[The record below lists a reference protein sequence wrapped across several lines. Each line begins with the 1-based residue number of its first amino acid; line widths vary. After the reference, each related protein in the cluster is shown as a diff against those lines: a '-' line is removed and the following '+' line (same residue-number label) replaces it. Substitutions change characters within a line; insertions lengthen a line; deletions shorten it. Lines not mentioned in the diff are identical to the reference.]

1 MELKSYQEKALEQLG
16 RWHQAVTDVADKTE
30 RLTRSLQDE
39 MRQAAAAALAD
50 FPRNVWL
57 ALGKQGRLPALE
69 NRVPEYIS
77 RTTARGEPIPHV
89 CLKVPTGGGKTLLG
103 VAALERIRQERG
115 LVLWVTPT
123 KAIYRQTIKAFRT
136 REHPYRQRLEQTAG
150 GRVKLLEKND
160 HFTRQDLESR
170 LCVMMLM
177 FPSAHR
183 REGREFLKIFR
194 DSGRYAS
201 FFPEQDD
208 ATATGEFLK
217 QFPDLE
223 RNESDSHVKHSLIN
237 ALKLIRPT
245 VILDEAHKMY
255 GRQAQDSQE
264 FVDSINRLNP
274 GLVVE
279 LSATPQV
286 GVSNILVNIGGRE
299 LQNEEMIKLPIEIY
313 NADNSSWQQTLAKT
327 QEKLHELEREAK
339 KLRQREN
346 RYIRPIALV
355 RVQRTGKE
363 QRGQG
368 YVHAEDAREYLT
380 QNLAVPPQQ
389 VRVQSSTQKELAGED
404 LLSEMSC
411 VRWIITKDA
420 LKEGWDCSFA
430 YVLAMLDGATAKT
443 AVTQMVGRVM
453 RQPQA
458 RTVKHSTALNRCYI
472 YCYNYDVAK
481 AVEWVRSGLESEGLT
496 GLGDA
501 VSGNLDG
508 APVTA
513 RTVQRRKPYEGLKIF
528 FPQVLHKEK
537 SKWRPMDYD
546 RDILGCLDWGKI
558 NADADGVEILEEN
571 SPKDAAAVVNITGA
585 GAQDVA
591 SAQSRAIARTALAGE
606 SLTVDYF
613 TRRLVDVVPNPW
625 QAARIAAG
633 FLKKYRQSYDDARIL
648 EHRVY
653 LSGRLQE
660 RIKEAADDRAEG
672 VFRKKI
678 RDDEIRFHLAT
689 DERLNYE
696 FQKAFEVSVAQ
707 DDAPLARYGEPVQR
721 SLFEPV
727 FAGEFN
733 KLEENVAFYLDEKNS
748 IYWWHKVAAR
758 QQYFIQGWRRHRV
771 YPDFVVCKNGD
782 KGYLVLE
789 TKGAHLAGNED
800 TEYKKELLKTL
811 EAAYR
816 NALDRGVMEVNRG
829 ASGQPD
835 MTLRMLFE
843 NTWKR
848 ELGEALT
855 TGSSGKPKKGGTS

>member
-1 MELKSYQEKALEQLG
+1 MELKSYQQKALEQLG
-16 RWHQAVTDVADKTE
+16 DWYKAMTDAARVTGQIKD
-30 RLTRSLQDE
+30 
-39 MRQAAAAALAD
+39 
-50 FPRNVWL
+50 
-57 ALGKQGRLPALE
+57 LGKASETVYSLVKNFPLLAWETLGNQGKLPTKE
-69 NRVPEYIS
+69 SQVPEYIP
-77 RTTARGEPIPHV
+77 RTAACREPIPHI

-115 LVLWVTPT
+115 LVLWVVPT

-136 REHPYRQRLEQTAG
+136 REHPYRQRLEQIAG
-150 GRVKLLEKND
+150 GRLKLLEKND
-160 HFTRQDLESR
+160 QFTRQDIESR

-177 FPSAHR
+177 FPSTNR
-183 REGREFLKIFR
+183 RKGKEFLKIFR

-208 ATATGEFLK
+208 ATATDKFIE

-223 RNESDSHVKHSLIN
+223 RNKSDSHVKHSLIN
-237 ALKLIRPT
+237 VLKIIRPT

-255 GRQAQDSQE
+255 GKQAQDSQE

-299 LQNEEMIKLPIEIY
+299 LQDEEMVKLPIEIH
-313 NADNSSWQQTLAKT
+313 NFNSSDWKRTLAESQK
-327 QEKLHELEREAK
+327 KLNELEREAK
-339 KLRQREN
+339 ELRQREN

-368 YVHAEDAREYLT
+368 FIHAEDAREYLT
-380 QNLAVPPQQ
+380 QNLAVPPEQ

-404 LLSEMSC
+404 LLSEMSS

-430 YVLAMLDGATAKT
+430 YVLAMLDGARAQTAI
-443 AVTQMVGRVM
+443 TQMVGRVM

-458 RTVKHSTALNRCYI
+458 NSVKDSDALNRCYV
-472 YCYNYDVAK
+472 YCYNK
-481 AVEWVRSGLESEGLT
+481 ETSEAVEWVKTGLENEGLT
-496 GLGDA
+496 GLGDS
-501 VSGNLDG
+501 VIGNLNG
-508 APVTA
+508 KP
-513 RTVQRRKPYEGLKIF
+513 RTLKQFKRRDTYKRLKIF
-528 FPQVLHKEK
+528 LPWVLHKEK
-537 SKWRPMDYD
+537 SKWKPIDYD
-546 RDILGCLDWGKI
+546 RDILGCLDWEKI
-558 NADADGVEILEEN
+558 NTGAGDVKDLEEN
-571 SPKDAAAVVNITGA
+571 RPEETTAFVDIA
-585 GAQDVA
+585 GT
-591 SAQSRAIARTALAGE
+591 SIKKRTRKVPEGE
-606 SLTVDYF
+606 NLTVDYF

-625 QAARIAAG
+625 QAARIASG
-633 FLKKYRQSYDDARIL
+633 FLKKYREQYDDNRIL

-653 LSGRLQE
+653 LSEILKE
-660 RIKEAADDRAEG
+660 RIVTEVDSKAER
-672 VFRKKI
+672 VFRDKI
-678 RDDEIRFHLAT
+678 KNDEIRFHLAT
-689 DERLNYE
+689 DENLNYE
-696 FQKAFEVSVAQ
+696 FRKAFEVSVTEGERS
-707 DDAPLARYGEPVQR
+707 LERYGNHVQR
-721 SLFEPV
+721 SLFETV
-727 FAGEFN
+727 FESEFN
-733 KLEENVAFYLDEKNS
+733 NFERDVAFYLDESNS

-782 KGYLVLE
+782 NGYLVLE
-789 TKGAHLAGNED
+789 TKGTHLAGNDD

-816 NALDRGVMEVNRG
+816 NALDRGIMEVSGG

-843 NTWKR
+843 NNWKGNLD
-848 ELGEALT
+848 ETLKAGVQ
-855 TGSSGKPKKGGTS
+855 GKSKKADSD